1 MAKSFG
7 GINSNEGGVFS
18 NYCKIDMRGQ
28 AKHGL
33 WESSMT
39 TGKYWARGRFLVHIC
54 AYLYVL
60 TRWPNE
66 RTPQPPAGNAYLAD
80 MKPLIS

>member
-1 MAKSFG
+1 MGVFSPHRTNRREKGFINKVYSMAKSLG

-39 TGKYWARGRFLVHIC
+39 TGKY
-54 AYLYVL
+54 
-60 TRWPNE
+60 
-66 RTPQPPAGNAYLAD
+66 
-80 MKPLIS
+80 

>member
-1 MAKSFG
+1 MAKSLG

-18 NYCKIDMRGQ
+18 NYCKIVMRGQ

-39 TGKYWARGRFLVHIC
+39 TGKY
-54 AYLYVL
+54 
-60 TRWPNE
+60 
-66 RTPQPPAGNAYLAD
+66 
-80 MKPLIS
+80 